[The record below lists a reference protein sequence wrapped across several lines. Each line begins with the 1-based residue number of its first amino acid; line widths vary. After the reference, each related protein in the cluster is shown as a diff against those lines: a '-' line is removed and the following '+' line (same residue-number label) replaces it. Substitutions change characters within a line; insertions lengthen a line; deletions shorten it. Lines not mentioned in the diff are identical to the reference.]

1 MQLKNLIT
9 GRQSMSFQIAI
20 DGPAGAGKSTVAK
33 SVAKKLQFV
42 YVDTGAM
49 YRAIG
54 LNCIK
59 NDVDIHDEEAVLKL
73 LDDTNVSIK
82 YIDNEQA
89 VILNGENVN
98 GQIRTQEVSEAASVV
113 SAYKL
118 VREKMVALQQELA
131 QTTDVVMDGRDIA
144 SCVLPDAQVKI
155 YLDASVE
162 VRAKRR
168 YLELIEKGKEADLKT
183 VEDEVRERDYRDMH
197 RENSPLVR
205 VPEADLVDSSYMTID
220 EVVNTIVAKA
230 QSKFDE

>member
-1 MQLKNLIT
+1 
-9 GRQSMSFQIAI
+9 MSFQIAI

-33 SVAKKLQFV
+33 SVAKKLKFV

-59 NDVDIHDEEAVLKL
+59 NKVDIHDEESVLKL

-98 GQIRTQEVSEAASVV
+98 GQIRTQEVGEAASVV

-131 QTTDVVMDGRDIA
+131 ETTDVVMDGRDIA
-144 SCVLPDAQVKI
+144 SCVLPNAQVKI

-168 YLELIEKGKEADLKT
+168 YLELIEKGKEADLKV

-197 RENSPLVR
+197 RENSPLIC
-205 VPEADLVDSSYMTID
+205 VPEADIIDSSYMTID
-220 EVVNTIVAKA
+220 EVVGTIVAKA
-230 QSKFDE
+230 QSKYDE